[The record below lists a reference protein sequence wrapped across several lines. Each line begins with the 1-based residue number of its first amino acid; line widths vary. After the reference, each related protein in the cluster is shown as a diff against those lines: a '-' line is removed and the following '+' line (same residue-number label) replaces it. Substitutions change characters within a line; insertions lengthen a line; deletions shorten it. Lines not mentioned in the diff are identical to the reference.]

1 MMFSWQARSSRR
13 EPFDPAGVTEQ
24 DHFQEQLGRVGRPP
38 DLLVGVEGLEPGV
51 GHPFF
56 DQVMER
62 VLEAALGQLGFQLD
76 RHHQILPIIIRLES
90 RHEFA

>member
-1 MMFSWQARSSRR
+1 MFSWQARSSRR
-13 EPFDPAGVTEQ
+13 EPFDPARVTEQ
-24 DHFQEQLGRVGRPP
+24 DHFQEQLGRVGGTA
-38 DLLVGVEGLEPGV
+38 DLVLGVEFLEPGV

-62 VLEAALGQLGFQLD
+62 VLDAPFGQLGFELE